1 MRPRPAARMRDNG
14 AVHAH
19 HAEKVRV
26 EQALGIGR
34 VRKLDGT
41 GDTEAGIVHD
51 DIDLP
56 LGVHDLLHGGA
67 HLRLVRDVGADVV
80 QPLHARLAAREL
92 IDGVPRPAQGESGG
106 FPDTGG
112 TPGDNGNF
120 LVHADSLLF
129 LEIVLVQNV
138 RDDVHGL
145 VDECLRMRRHE
156 RAAQEALAR
165 RAGRRQ
171 RRVDVNPALIQLLLG
186 LERDD
191 GVIGIDGDD
200 GRVGVDDLHAAR
212 VQAVAHVLA
221 DVKQLPRQLRVRLQ
235 VAQRRRGDGD
245 IRGRNTR

>member
-1 MRPRPAARMRDNG
+1 MGSGPRNGAEVHNAAPPRRAHMRDNG

-41 GDTEAGIVHD
+41 GDAESGVVHD

-112 TPGDNGNF
+112 TP
-120 LVHADSLLF
+120 
-129 LEIVLVQNV
+129 
-138 RDDVHGL
+138 R
-145 VDECLRMRRHE
+145 
-156 RAAQEALAR
+156 
-165 RAGRRQ
+165 
-171 RRVDVNPALIQLLLG
+171 
-186 LERDD
+186 
-191 GVIGIDGDD
+191 
-200 GRVGVDDLHAAR
+200 
-212 VQAVAHVLA
+212 
-221 DVKQLPRQLRVRLQ
+221 
-235 VAQRRRGDGD
+235 
-245 IRGRNTR
+245 